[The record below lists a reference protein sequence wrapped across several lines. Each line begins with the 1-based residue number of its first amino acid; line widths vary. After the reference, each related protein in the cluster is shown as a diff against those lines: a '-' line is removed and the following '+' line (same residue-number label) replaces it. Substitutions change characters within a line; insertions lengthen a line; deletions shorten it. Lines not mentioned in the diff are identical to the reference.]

1 MSEAR
6 GSPESLYPGVHGS
19 ASNLPGCRDEE
30 LPVIDLGSTWS
41 FTYMMRTQKPAVAA
55 GEPHAQS
62 QYEHAIHPVADVSN
76 TEEFWGVYAHMKR
89 VGELPLNTDC
99 HVFRQGIKPVWEDD
113 ANARGGKWMIR
124 LRKNLAARLWEHL
137 VRP

>member
-1 MSEAR
+1 M
-6 GSPESLYPGVHGS
+6 
-19 ASNLPGCRDEE
+19 
-30 LPVIDLGSTWS
+30 
-41 FTYMMRTQKPAVAA
+41 
-55 GEPHAQS
+55 
-62 QYEHAIHPVADVSN
+62 
-76 TEEFWGVYAHMKR
+76 YAHMKR

-137 VRP
+137 VLPCGVYSPLTFMAGDCARRRPV